1 LDLDFV
7 RREIE
12 ELRRMREE
20 LSLQARLGQM
30 EARDLWAELEE
41 RFAGLEAQARR
52 LTSET
57 GEALEDLGDSILEAG
72 RELRDGY
79 ERLRAKLAE
88 TVPGNGGTDDRR
100 SVFGRLFAGGRRAA
114 GQVVDSLGDLG
125 DVARLRVRGARLE
138 RTRLKKCAEAGSR
151 LHALAQERGV
161 SDDAIARALGDALLK
176 NLLGEIDSL
185 DAEIRSIRSELDDYR
200 A

>member
-30 EARDLWAELEE
+30 EARDLWV
-41 RFAGLEAQARR
+41 
-52 LTSET
+52 
-57 GEALEDLGDSILEAG
+57 GDSILEAG